1 MDATI
6 WVVILSIAAGV
17 VPTIF
22 YALLLWLA
30 DRHEKE
36 PLMLLA
42 VTFVWGAVPAI
53 VLAIILEEIFG
64 VPLYIWSLQGAEL
77 ISSSVVAP
85 LVEESVKALAVA
97 ALYLLFRHE
106 FDGILDGIIYG
117 ALVGL
122 GFAMTE
128 NVAYFLRSF
137 SSGSWEQWTTT
148 VLIRSLFFGLT
159 HALYTGIIG
168 ASFGAARLTRSR
180 RQRYGMLL
188 AGWTI
193 AVALHGFHNSTMGL
207 WDSLLPAIA
216 ADWTGLL
223 ALVVLL
229 FVTRRREATWIREEL
244 EEEVALGVL
253 APEDYAAL
261 PSLRERFRLYRQHYR
276 QGGRRR
282 ASVWHHLTQLA
293 SDLAFKKR
301 HLRLRGEDAA
311 THARVARLRTEIS
324 RAQASLGRLQITDP
338 VCPNCGHTGHAGSQ
352 FCTRCGTRL
361 GTFTHQGG

>member
-6 WVVILSIAAGV
+6 LVVILSIVAGI

-36 PLMLLA
+36 PLMLLV

-53 VLAIILEEIFG
+53 ILAVILEEIFG
-64 VPLYIWSLQGAEL
+64 VPLYMWSLRGAEL
-77 ISSSVVAP
+77 ISSSVLAP

-97 ALYLLFRHE
+97 TLYLLFRRE
-106 FDGILDGIIYG
+106 FDGVLDGIIYG

-137 SSGSWEQWTTT
+137 GSGGWEQWTAT
-148 VLIRSLFFGLT
+148 VLIRTLFFGLT
-159 HALYTGIIG
+159 HALYTGIVG

-180 RQRYGMLL
+180 RQRYALLL
-188 AGWTI
+188 AGWLI
-193 AVALHGFHNSTMGL
+193 AVALHAFHNGTMGL
-207 WDSLLPAIA
+207 WRALVPAIA
-216 ADWTGLL
+216 ADWMGLL
-223 ALVVLL
+223 ALALLL
-229 FVTRRREATWIREEL
+229 FVARHREIAWIREEL
-244 EEEVALGVL
+244 KEEVALGVL
-253 APEDYAAL
+253 AFEDYAAL

-276 QGGRRR
+276 QGGRRQ
-282 ASVWHHLTQLA
+282 ANAWHHLTQLA

-301 HLRLRGEDAA
+301 HLHLRGEDASTRA
-311 THARVARLRTEIS
+311 HVARLRTEIS
-324 RAQASLGRLQITDP
+324 RTQASLGRPQPTAP
-338 VCPNCGHTGHAGSQ
+338 VCPNCGHTGRAGSQ
-352 FCTRCGTRL
+352 FCTRCGTSL

>member
-1 MDATI
+1 MDTTTL
-6 WVVILSIAAGV
+6 VVILSIVAGV

-22 YALLLWLA
+22 YLLLLWLA

-36 PLMLLA
+36 PLMLLVA
-42 VTFVWGAVPAI
+42 TFVWGAVPAI
-53 VLAIILEEIFG
+53 ILAVILEEIFG
-64 VPLYIWSLQGAEL
+64 VPLYVWSLQGAEL
-77 ISSSVVAP
+77 ISSSIVAP

-97 ALYLLFRHE
+97 ILYLLFRRE

-137 SSGSWEQWTTT
+137 GSGGWEQWTTT
-148 VLIRSLFFGLT
+148 VLVRSLFFGLT
-159 HALYTGIIG
+159 HALYTGIVG

-180 RQRYGMLL
+180 RQRYALLL
-188 AGWTI
+188 AGWLI
-193 AVALHGFHNSTMGL
+193 AAALHAFHNGTMGL
-207 WDSLLPAIA
+207 WGALLPAIA
-216 ADWTGLL
+216 ADWMGLL

-229 FVTRRREATWIREEL
+229 FVARRREMIWIREEL
-244 EEEVALGVL
+244 KEEVALGVL

-261 PSLRERFRLYRQHYR
+261 PSLRARFRIYRQHYR
-276 QGGRRR
+276 QGGRRQ
-282 ASVWHHLTQLA
+282 ASAWHYLTQLA

-301 HLRLRGEDAA
+301 HLQVREDAA
-311 THARVARLRTEIS
+311 TRASVARLRTEIS
-324 RAQASLGRLQITDP
+324 RVQASLGRLKITDP
-338 VCPNCGHTGHAGSQ
+338 VCPNCGHTGRAGSQ
-352 FCTRCGTRL
+352 FCTRCGTPL